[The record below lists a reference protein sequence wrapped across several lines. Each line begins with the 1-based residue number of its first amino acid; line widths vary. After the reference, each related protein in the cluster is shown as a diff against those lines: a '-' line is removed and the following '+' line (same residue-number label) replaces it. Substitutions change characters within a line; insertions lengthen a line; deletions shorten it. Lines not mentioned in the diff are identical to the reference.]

1 MKGTFMRTLLIAV
14 LLFLPAVALA
24 QAAPRLAAPP
34 PSLAQELQACQ
45 QQSGLLSK
53 FAQGVVG
60 QINDLQAQLQQAN
73 QIAALQAQLA
83 AAKKPAPKTLPAK
96 PATH

>member
-1 MKGTFMRTLLIAV
+1 MKRFAFCAV

-24 QAAPRLAAPP
+24 QAAPPLAAAP